1 MWTLPSSWLRR
12 PKIFSLKNKKRRRTK
27 RISTNQVY
35 CGIGATITTINQNG
49 GQLQVNNGA
58 TTIICNVGTV
68 TVWAGAVTTLDVDG
82 GKAIYNSTGTLT
94 TAAVYEPGTLDFS
107 QDQRAKTV
115 TNTIEVYGNGATL
128 NDPFKVVGSLA
139 VGLNAVTTLANMNIG
154 ENLTLTRS

>member
-1 MWTLPSSWLRR
+1 
-12 PKIFSLKNKKRRRTK
+12 
-27 RISTNQVY
+27 
-35 CGIGATITTINQNG
+35 
-49 GQLQVNNGA
+49 
-58 TTIICNVGTV
+58 
-68 TVWAGAVTTLDVDG
+68 
-82 GKAIYNSTGTLT
+82 
-94 TAAVYEPGTLDFS
+94 VYEPGTLDFS